1 MGSLAVLVTGAQ
13 PPGLLRLG
21 VLVLHLATPCVP
33 DAYPKGWA
41 EDTPGRWS
49 GARWWRLTRRLDA
62 VRGVDPLLVALG
74 LLTLVTGLVDAACYL
89 GLGRV
94 FTANMTGNVVLLAF
108 GAAGT
113 QGLPVL
119 GPTVSLMVFLVGAA
133 GGGRLAG
140 RLVGPAN
147 TPVSASARQ
156 RWLTITLLI
165 ELGLVI
171 TAGVVAIG
179 LPVDGGGTRR
189 YVVIA
194 LLAAALGLQNATV
207 RRLAV
212 PDLTTTVLTLTL
224 TGLAADF
231 GVAGRSPRVGRRLAA
246 VGLMAAGALVG
257 ALLLR
262 VDVALP
268 VLAAAVVIAL
278 ATVVLRFGGSRETT

>member
-1 MGSLAVLVTGAQ
+1 MPADAGST
-13 PPGLLRLG
+13 
-21 VLVLHLATPCVP
+21 
-33 DAYPKGWA
+33 
-41 EDTPGRWS
+41 
-49 GARWWRLTRRLDA
+49 RLDA
-62 VRGVDPLLVALG
+62 RRRTDPLLVALG

-113 QGLPVL
+113 DGLPVL
-119 GPTVSLMVFLVGAA
+119 GPTVSLLVFLAGAADGGWLASRHVGA
-133 GGGRLAG
+133 
-140 RLVGPAN
+140 AN

-156 RWLTITLLI
+156 RWLGIALLI
-165 ELGLVI
+165 ELGLVL

-179 LPVDGGGTRR
+179 LPVDGGGGRR
-189 YVVIA
+189 YVVIGV
-194 LLAAALGLQNATV
+194 LAAALGLQNATV

-224 TGLAADF
+224 TGLAADSWL
-231 GVAGRSPRVGRRLAA
+231 AGGQSPRAGRRLAT
-246 VGLMAAGALVG
+246 VGLMAAGAVAG
-257 ALLLR
+257 ALLLQ

-278 ATVVLRFGGSRETT
+278 AAAAMGGANLRPSR

>member
-1 MGSLAVLVTGAQ
+1 MEASSQ
-13 PPGLLRLG
+13 R
-21 VLVLHLATPCVP
+21 P
-33 DAYPKGWA
+33 DA
-41 EDTPGRWS
+41 
-49 GARWWRLTRRLDA
+49 TRR
-62 VRGVDPLLVALG
+62 VEPLLLALS

-108 GAAGT
+108 GATGA

-119 GPTVSLMVFLVGAA
+119 APTVSLGVFLVGATA
-133 GGGRLAG
+133 GGRLASN
-140 RLVGPAN
+140 LVGPAGAEV
-147 TPVSASARQ
+147 PASVRR
-156 RWLTITLLI
+156 RWVTITLLL
-165 ELGLVI
+165 ELGLVAV
-171 TAGVVAIG
+171 AGVVALG
-179 LPVDGGGTRR
+179 LPVGGGGARR

-212 PDLTTTVLTLTL
+212 PDVTTTVLTLTL
-224 TGLAADF
+224 TGLAADSWL
-231 GVAGRSPRVGRRLAA
+231 AGGHSPRAGRRLAA
-246 VGLMAAGALVG
+246 VGLMAAGALAG

-278 ATVVLRFGGSRETT
+278 AAVSLRVGR

>member
-1 MGSLAVLVTGAQ
+1 MPADAGS
-13 PPGLLRLG
+13 
-21 VLVLHLATPCVP
+21 
-33 DAYPKGWA
+33 
-41 EDTPGRWS
+41 S
-49 GARWWRLTRRLDA
+49 RLDT
-62 VRGVDPLLVALG
+62 VRRTDPLLVALG

-119 GPTVSLMVFLVGAA
+119 GPTVSLLVFLVGAA
-133 GGGRLAG
+133 GGGRLAT
-140 RLVGPAN
+140 RLVGPAT
-147 TPVSASARQ
+147 TPVSASARH
-156 RWLTITLLI
+156 RWLGITLLI

-179 LPVDGGGTRR
+179 LPVDGGSGRH

-224 TGLAADF
+224 TGLAADSWL
-231 GVAGRSPRVGRRLAA
+231 AGGQSPRARRRLAT
-246 VGLMAAGALVG
+246 VGLMAAGALIG

-262 VDVALP
+262 VDLALP
-268 VLAAAVVIAL
+268 VLAAALVIAL
-278 ATVVLRFGGSRETT
+278 AALALRFGR

>member
-1 MGSLAVLVTGAQ
+1 VEARSE
-13 PPGLLRLG
+13 R
-21 VLVLHLATPCVP
+21 P
-33 DAYPKGWA
+33 DPAPRV
-41 EDTPGRWS
+41 E
-49 GARWWRLTRRLDA
+49 
-62 VRGVDPLLVALG
+62 PLLLALS

-108 GAAGT
+108 GAAGA

-119 GPTVSLMVFLVGAA
+119 APTVSLVVFLVGAA
-133 GGGRLAG
+133 AGGRLAI
-140 RLVGPAN
+140 RLVGPAGGQVPA
-147 TPVSASARQ
+147 PVRR
-156 RWLTITLLI
+156 RWVTIALLG
-165 ELGLVI
+165 ELGLV
-171 TAGVVAIG
+171 ALAAVVAVG
-179 LPVDGGGTRR
+179 LPVGGGGARR
-189 YVVIA
+189 YVVIG

-212 PDLTTTVLTLTL
+212 ADVTTTVLTLTL
-224 TGLAADF
+224 TGLAADSWLA
-231 GVAGRSPRVGRRLAA
+231 GGHSPRAGRRVAA

-278 ATVVLRFGGSRETT
+278 AAVQLRFGR

>member
-1 MGSLAVLVTGAQ
+1 VERGKV
-13 PPGLLRLG
+13 
-21 VLVLHLATPCVP
+21 
-33 DAYPKGWA
+33 A
-41 EDTPGRWS
+41 EAES
-49 GARWWRLTRRLDA
+49 RRLYA
-62 VRGVDPLLVALG
+62 VRRADPLLVALG

-119 GPTVSLMVFLVGAA
+119 GPTVSLLVFLVGAA
-133 GGGRLAG
+133 GGGWLAT
-140 RLVGPAN
+140 RRIGPAN
-147 TPVSASARQ
+147 NAVSASARQ
-156 RWLTITLLI
+156 RWLTSTLLI

-179 LPVDGGGTRR
+179 LPVGGGGRR
-189 YVVIA
+189 YAVIA
-194 LLAAALGLQNATV
+194 FLAAALGLQNATV

-231 GVAGRSPRVGRRLAA
+231 RLAGRSPRVGRRLAA
-246 VGLMAAGALVG
+246 VGLMAAGALIG

-262 VDVALP
+262 VDVAFP
-268 VLAAAVVIAL
+268 VLAAAAVIAL
-278 ATVVLRFGGSRETT
+278 AAVELRFGRSQEAT